1 MALPSFH
8 KAIAQTKNPLLTVT
22 LMFLAV
28 AFVMM
33 PELVL
38 AQTPNTAETQ
48 GKVCGFFSGISSI
61 LNAASVVVV
70 TVAVLFSGYQ
80 IAFAHKRIAEVT
92 PPLLGGVLI
101 GAAAQIAKMVV
112 GKNDECGTTS
122 GASPTGL
129 LLDAVHAA
137 TQLIHFHA

>member
-1 MALPSFH
+1 MALPSFN

-33 PELVL
+33 PELAF
-38 AQTPNTAETQ
+38 AQNPDTAETQ
-48 GKVCGFFSGISSI
+48 TKVCGFFSGISTI

-80 IAFAHKRIAEVT
+80 IAFAHKRISEVT

-112 GKNDECGTTS
+112 GKQDQC
-122 GASPTGL
+122 GASSGGATSSFMI
-129 LLDAVHAA
+129 DAIHAA
-137 TQLIHFHA
+137 TQIIHLHA